1 MTRVKTAFTRED
13 VIYLYEERAG
23 ILEYCNG
30 VARSEAEE
38 FSLKLIEE
46 ELGERAAKIIR
57 DYLNH
62 DN

>member
-1 MTRVKTAFTRED
+1 MTKAKTAFDREEI
-13 VIYLYEERAG
+13 VYLYEERAG
-23 ILEYCNG
+23 ILEYCSG
-30 VARSEAEE
+30 MARSEAEE

-46 ELGERAAKIIR
+46 ELGERAAKVIR